1 MSSKIT
7 IYGIINHEDSDLFES
22 AGSLTLRTPRNVPN
36 FNETTQLSIP
46 GYVKQICAGQS
57 HILALTQ
64 DGNVFSYGS
73 NQFGQRGSTGPGFQL
88 VMKNVVQITAGL
100 YHSAAATRDNKIYVW
115 GRGSEGQ
122 LGLGDTEN
130 VEKPTELNIQGQEV
144 CCGSFHTL
152 VRNGETCYVMGENQ
166 NGQLGV
172 LGQHISPVK
181 LSIPVEQMAAGL
193 DHSLFLYKG
202 QVFVTGNNLFGQCGV
217 SEQVVREPIKLQLN
231 FEVQQVIASMGT
243 FSCVISKQ
251 GKVYFWGTGSWGYAR
266 KCTPLE
272 ELCKLED
279 GQRVSQVI
287 SGENFAMLKCLDGW
301 YVFGMN
307 KMPENYSQQQTH
319 RIQLSKVNLVDGQI
333 CAGLNVVFVYSHNQE
348 VQKPIQQMT
357 VDQGS
362 YVSQSSEQDYKQR
375 PSYKQNNELR
385 QSYQLAQ
392 SVTYQPSSA
401 MKSSQIPPSAMR
413 QSQQVTN
420 VSQFSNQISSSL
432 QFQNEYQSN
441 KIETTKQGK
450 DYKLSDL
457 LYRSDHKQDIRQ
469 ELKLD
474 LRQSEQKI
482 RTESRT
488 PDNRND
494 QKQND
499 KKSDNKQPY
508 KEDEL
513 KHELK
518 QELLKLEK
526 RQEQFKQEIINQQ
539 QQLDKKNENLR
550 EITFGFKSDMKP
562 LQERNTAQQ
571 PQKCYDCQHFVQKN
585 DYYQKHI
592 KFQEEEINNLKKEL
606 DILKNQIK
614 QKDNYV
620 NELENRIL
628 KYQETSFKQVGL
640 QQQQQLLQ
648 QQQQQL
654 QQQQPTI
661 YKPTMEVRLKSEEK
675 QPVTRE
681 EQLINYQKIID
692 YSPKI
697 YRQPIID
704 QSPKERNFN
713 TSIIDKIQT
722 YQQSA
727 KAARP
732 VHQNLMNRYSAHE
745 VQPQQIYQPNTYV
758 IPQYFKAR
766 N

>member
-36 FNETTQLSIP
+36 FNETTSLTIP

-64 DGNVFSYGS
+64 DGNVYSYGS
-73 NQFGQRGSTGPGFQL
+73 NQFGQRGSSGPGFQL
-88 VMKNVVQITAGL
+88 VMKNVLQIAVGL
-100 YHSAAATRDNKIYVW
+100 YHSAACTKDNKIYVW

-122 LGLGDTEN
+122 LGMGDTEN
-130 VEKPTELNIQGQEV
+130 VEKPTELSIQGQEV

-172 LGQHISPVK
+172 LGQHTSPVK
-181 LSIPVEQMAAGL
+181 LSIPIDQMAAGL

-217 SEQVVREPIKLQLN
+217 SEQVVREPIKLSLN

-272 ELCKLED
+272 ELCKLDEE
-279 GQRVSQVI
+279 QRVSQVI

-319 RIQLSKVNLVDGQI
+319 RITLNKVNLVDGQI
-333 CAGLNVVFVYSHNQE
+333 SAGLNIVFVYSHNHE
-348 VQKPIQQMT
+348 VQKPTQQMP

-362 YVSQSSEQDYKQR
+362 YVSQSSEQEYKQR
-375 PSYKQNNELR
+375 PSYKQNNEVR
-385 QSYQLAQ
+385 QSYQMQ
-392 SVTYQPSSA
+392 TSSA
-401 MKSSQIPPSAMR
+401 LKTSQIPPSALR

-420 VSQFSNQISSSL
+420 ISQFSNQISSST
-432 QFQNEYQSN
+432 QFQQEYQSN
-441 KIETTKQGK
+441 KIESKQGK

-469 ELKLD
+469 DLKLD
-474 LRQSEQKI
+474 LRQSEQKV

-499 KKSDNKQPY
+499 KKSDYKLPI

-513 KHELK
+513 KVELK

-539 QQLDKKNENLR
+539 QQLDRKNENLK
-550 EITFGFKSDMKP
+550 EITFGFKSDVKP
-562 LQERNTAQQ
+562 LQERNMTQQ
-571 PQKCYDCQHFVQKN
+571 SQKCYDCLHFSQKN

-592 KFQEEEINNLKKEL
+592 KFQEEEISNLKKEL
-606 DILKNQIK
+606 EILKNQIK

-628 KYQETSFKQVGL
+628 KYQETSFKQVCL
-640 QQQQQLLQ
+640 QQSQQQQQ
-648 QQQQQL
+648 
-654 QQQQPTI
+654 PPI

-681 EQLINYQKIID
+681 EAQLNYQKIID

-704 QSPKERNFN
+704 QSPKERTFN

>member
-1 MSSKIT
+1 MSTKIT

-36 FNETTQLSIP
+36 FNETTQLTIP

-64 DGNVFSYGS
+64 DGNVYSYGS
-73 NQFGQRGSTGPGFQL
+73 NQFGQRGSIGPGFQL
-88 VMKNVVQITAGL
+88 VMKNVLQIAVGL
-100 YHSAAATRDNKIYVW
+100 YHSVAVTKDNRIYVW
-115 GRGSEGQ
+115 GRGTEGQ

-130 VEKPTELNIQGQEV
+130 LEKPTELNIQGQEV

-152 VRNGETCYVMGENQ
+152 VRNGETCYAMGENQ

-172 LGQHISPVK
+172 LGQHITPVK
-181 LSIPVEQMAAGL
+181 LDIPVDQMAAGL
-193 DHSLFLYKG
+193 DHSLFLYQG

-217 SEQVVREPIKLQLN
+217 SDQVVREPVKLQLN
-231 FEVQQVIASMGT
+231 FDVQQVIASMGT
-243 FSCVISKQ
+243 FSCAISKQ

-272 ELCKLED
+272 DLCKLEE
-279 GQRVSQVI
+279 GQKVSQVI
-287 SGENFAMLKCLDGW
+287 SGENFAMLKCQDGW

-319 RIQLSKVNLVDGQI
+319 RIQLNKVNLVDGQI
-333 CAGLNVVFVYSHNQE
+333 CAGPNIVFVYSLNYE
-348 VQKPIQQMT
+348 VQKTIQQMS

-375 PSYKQNNELR
+375 SSYKQNTESR
-385 QSYQLAQ
+385 QSHLLTQ
-392 SVTYQPSSA
+392 SVSYQPTSA
-401 MKSSQIPPSAMR
+401 MKSSQIPPSALR

-420 VSQFSNQISSSL
+420 ISQFSNSVNSSS
-432 QFQNEYQSN
+432 QYSNEYQSN
-441 KIETTKQGK
+441 KIDTKQGK

-474 LRQSEQKI
+474 LKQSEQKVK
-482 RTESRT
+482 TESKT

-494 QKQND
+494 LKQND
-499 KKSDNKQPY
+499 RKSDYKQTA

-513 KHELK
+513 KNELK
-518 QELLKLEK
+518 QELMKLEK

-539 QQLDKKNENLR
+539 QQLDKKNENLK
-550 EITFGFKSDMKP
+550 EITFGFKSELKP
-562 LQERNTAQQ
+562 LQERNITQY

-585 DYYQKHI
+585 EYYQKHI
-592 KFQEEEINNLKKEL
+592 KFQEEEISNIKKEL
-606 DILKNQIK
+606 EILKNQLR

-628 KYQETSFKQVGL
+628 KYQETNFKQVNL
-640 QQQQQLLQ
+640 QS
-648 QQQQQL
+648 
-654 QQQQPTI
+654 QQQQPSI

-675 QPVTRE
+675 QPVVRE
-681 EQLINYQKIID
+681 DTQINYQKIID

-697 YRQPIID
+697 YRQAIIE
-704 QSPKERNFN
+704 QSPKERTFN

-727 KAARP
+727 KATRP